1 MKKTALGAII
11 LAAALALA
19 GCALT
24 SEETGTVYG
33 YVRVEGTAT
42 PLAGAVVSVSGEW
55 TTSESDGFYELEG
68 VRTGERII
76 TAQLAG
82 FFEYSEFVDIDGL
95 TRHDI
100 GMEVFVGTGDV
111 SGVVEH
117 ATLGPIEGA
126 VVSLYGRVDTTDAEG
141 AYSFSGIPQLQWDM
155 TVTADGYRS
164 FTGPVNVNDDDVV
177 YDVALKKLAS
187 AEFVATADT
196 YVSETQPNMNYGAL
210 GNLNLFNNGIL
221 HWRFYIYFPIDVEPT
236 ADAVSATVHL
246 YNTASGGA
254 TAEER
259 SILVARVA
267 EFWGEMTVTWGD
279 SLLTSGSAIATASYD
294 SLWYEIDVAD
304 YVDDWFDG
312 TFENQ
317 GLQIDTSQDP
327 AASQFIFAS
336 SEYAEENKRPV
347 LKLDYAW

>member
-1 MKKTALGAII
+1 M
-11 LAAALALA
+11 
-19 GCALT
+19 
-24 SEETGTVYG
+24 
-33 YVRVEGTAT
+33 
-42 PLAGAVVSVSGEW
+42 
-55 TTSESDGFYELEG
+55 
-68 VRTGERII
+68 
-76 TAQLAG
+76 
-82 FFEYSEFVDIDGL
+82 
-95 TRHDI
+95 
-100 GMEVFVGTGDV
+100 
-111 SGVVEH
+111 EH
-117 ATLGPIEGA
+117 ATLGSIEGA

-259 SILVARVA
+259 PILVARVA

-317 GLQIDTSQDP
+317 GLQIDTPQDP